1 VTALFQ
7 HVSKD
12 LLFCFFETCR
22 TETCMGMLTGDS
34 IAVVRKNHR
43 TYLDSTPIEVQ
54 AGICLKHCNADFCT
68 LSSIVNFRACF
79 NSLNS

>member
-12 LLFCFFETCR
+12 LSFCFLIYEACA

-34 IAVVRKNHR
+34 IAVVRKKIIAH
-43 TYLDSTPIEVQ
+43 I
-54 AGICLKHCNADFCT
+54 
-68 LSSIVNFRACF
+68 
-79 NSLNS
+79 